1 MDHLELLSDVSGR
14 KPGRGA
20 GAGAGG
26 GASLLGVLILAQG
39 EQILDKF
46 K

>member
-1 MDHLELLSDVSGR
+1 MTSWGLPDQKESLARFMPLD
-14 KPGRGA
+14 
-20 GAGAGG
+20 GAGG